1 MNIRD
6 LAYCKIWV
14 VILFIFIFIHDV
26 CINIRTLLR
35 YIKKLLKRFNLN
47 FRRDLNRCLNNNCFK
62 WLKSSVVRCS
72 RVINIYS
79 RTSNLNRSN
88 DSWNLLIINHTMC
101 MHGFFFY
108 LRDLKL
114 KRLWHRAYLILTS
127 NWAMLSRSCI
137 NKSTTYSWP

>member
-101 MHGFFFY
+101 MHGFFFSI
-108 LRDLKL
+108 
-114 KRLWHRAYLILTS
+114 WGIW
-127 NWAMLSRSCI
+127 NWSDYDI
-137 NKSTTYSWP
+137 EHIWSWRQIELCCHDHA